1 MIVFLLQSK
10 YIKQNWDGTSHLMT
24 EYEMNRNVWDSK
36 RWLYLFSLMINVL
49 LEVLGILGTL
59 NCELTTIASE
69 CFPKDG
75 ADAAFS

>member
-1 MIVFLLQSK
+1 MSGIAK
-10 YIKQNWDGTSHLMT
+10 D
-24 EYEMNRNVWDSK
+24 D
-36 RWLYLFSLMINVL
+36 YLFSLMINVL